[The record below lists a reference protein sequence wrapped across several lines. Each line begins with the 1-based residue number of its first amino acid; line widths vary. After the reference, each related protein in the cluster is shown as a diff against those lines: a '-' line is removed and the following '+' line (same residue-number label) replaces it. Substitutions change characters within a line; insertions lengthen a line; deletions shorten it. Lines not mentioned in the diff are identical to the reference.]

1 MKHLDNNTWPLGISW
16 TKGYE
21 AIGYNPDGT
30 VQKQWIHSGPFLF
43 IQIDLG
49 NRRMFESYFGFKPTP
64 EQSPQFD
71 VSYKNP
77 RIVNAFIRLQ
87 NWKFK
92 HNIGN
97 FNCALRITGY

>member
-1 MKHLDNNTWPLGISW
+1 MASWIKLDNW

-21 AIGYNPDGT
+21 ATGHNPDGT
-30 VQKQWIHSGPFLF
+30 VQKQWVHAGPFLF
-43 IQIDLG
+43 IQIDLKG
-49 NRRMFESYFGFKPTP
+49 LLKENRMFEMYVGFKPTP

-77 RIVNAFIRLQ
+77 WLVNAFIKLQ

-97 FNCALRITGY
+97 LNCALRTPLYF